1 MADKKRQGGISAA
14 DRADLFTSYIL
25 PGGGAATE
33 AKKQNPPLFV
43 LFARFLLVFRHNIW
57 YTETVNTAIQM
68 GESTMDNAD
77 KQKNERRQ
85 DLIAGRNAVMEA
97 LKAGRAL
104 DSVLVA
110 KGERQ
115 GSIGAILA
123 RCREAGIPV
132 KEADSRKLDAMAA
145 NHQGVIAVAACKEYA
160 TVEDLFAA
168 AAAKGEPPFFIVC
181 DELEDPHNLGAILR
195 TAEAAGAH
203 GVIVPRRRS
212 VGLTDT
218 VYKASAG
225 AVEYVPVARVTNIT
239 DTLRELKERGVW
251 VYGLD
256 MDGEA
261 WCAADLTGAMAL
273 VVGSEGRGISRLV
286 RENCDF
292 MLSLPMAGQ
301 INSLNASVACGVL
314 LYEAARQRQGI
325 RARNQ

>member
-1 MADKKRQGGISAA
+1 
-14 DRADLFTSYIL
+14 
-25 PGGGAATE
+25 
-33 AKKQNPPLFV
+33 
-43 LFARFLLVFRHNIW
+43 
-57 YTETVNTAIQM
+57 
-68 GESTMDNAD
+68 MDNAD

-123 RCREAGIPV
+123 RCHEAGIPV
-132 KEADSRKLDAMAA
+132 KEADGRKLDAMAA

-160 TVEDLFAA
+160 TVEELFAA

-301 INSLNASVACGVL
+301 INSLNASVACGVV